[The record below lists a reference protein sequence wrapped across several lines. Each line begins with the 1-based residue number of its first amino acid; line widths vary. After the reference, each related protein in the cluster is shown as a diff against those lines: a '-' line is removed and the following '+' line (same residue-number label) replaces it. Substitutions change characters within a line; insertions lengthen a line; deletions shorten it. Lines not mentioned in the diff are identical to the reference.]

1 MLAFFVHGGNG
12 GYAVALNRRQALF
25 VAEYLKDLNATQAA
39 LRAEYSAKTAHK
51 IGSENLQKPAIQEAI
66 SEAMNARSKRTEIT
80 ADRVLI
86 ELGRLAFLDIRKAF
100 NADGSLKPIH
110 ELDDDTAAAIAGI
123 EVSETHG
130 GDSAAG
136 TLKKIKLSDK
146 RASLELCGRHLQMF
160 VDRVAM
166 TIEQVPD
173 EEIDGRIAE
182 LARKAGT
189 ARASD

>member
-1 MLAFFVHGGNG
+1 MALRDKQAVFV
-12 GYAVALNRRQALF
+12 R
-25 VAEYLKDLNATQAA
+25 EYLVDLNATAA
-39 LRAEYSAKTAHK
+39 AKRAGYSEKTAHV
-51 IGSENLQKPAIQEAI
+51 IGQENLRKPAIKEAI
-66 SEAMNARSKRTEIT
+66 SEAMKARSDRTEIT
-80 ADRVLI
+80 ADRVLL

-146 RASLELCGRHLQMF
+146 RASLELCGRHLQMWNDKLALTNRDGSPLLDNLTINF
-160 VDRVAM
+160 VKAK
-166 TIEQVPD
+166 PD
-173 EEIDGRIAE
+173 
-182 LARKAGT
+182 
-189 ARASD
+189 SD

>member
-1 MLAFFVHGGNG
+1 MALRDKQAVFV
-12 GYAVALNRRQALF
+12 R
-25 VAEYLKDLNATQAA
+25 EYLVDLNATAA
-39 LRAEYSAKTAHK
+39 AKRAGYSEKTAHV
-51 IGSENLQKPAIQEAI
+51 IGQENLRKPAIKEAI

-123 EVSETHG
+123 EVSETAG
-130 GDSAAG
+130 GDGSAG

-146 RASLELCGRHLQMF
+146 RASLELCGRHLQMWTDKIK
-160 VDRVAM
+160 VSGEISIADAIRARVA
-166 TIEQVPD
+166 
-173 EEIDGRIAE
+173 
-182 LARKAGT
+182 ARGE
-189 ARASD
+189 